1 MHSKIHAV
9 LAAAL
14 ISLGAS
20 GLAVAAPEAAA
31 GAQDKTAA
39 ATAPATLKF
48 TAGEV
53 RKVDTETGKVTIR
66 HEPIENLEM
75 PAMTMVFKA
84 GKPELLAGVKA
95 GDKIRFRAETIAGA
109 ITVTEIQPVR

>member
-14 ISLGAS
+14 MSLGAS

-31 GAQDKTAA
+31 GAQDKSA
-39 ATAPATLKF
+39 ATASAALKF

-53 RKVDTETGKVTIR
+53 RKVDAETGKVTIR

-109 ITVTEIQPVR
+109 ITVTEIQPLR

>member
-1 MHSKIHAV
+1 MNSKIHAFV
-9 LAAAL
+9 AAVVV
-14 ISLGAS
+14 SLGAP
-20 GLAVAAPEAAA
+20 GLAVAATDAV
-31 GAQDKTAA
+31 GVQDKSAVSRAA
-39 ATAPATLKF
+39 ATVKL

-53 RKVDTETGKVTIR
+53 RKVDTGTGKVTIQ

-84 GKPELLAGVKA
+84 GKPELLAGLKA

-109 ITVTEIQPVR
+109 ITVTDIQPVQ

>member
-1 MHSKIHAV
+1 MNSKIHAV
-9 LAAAL
+9 FAAVVM
-14 ISLGAS
+14 SLGAS
-20 GLAVAAPEAAA
+20 GLAVAAPDAAA
-31 GAQDKTAA
+31 AAQDKSVAT
-39 ATAPATLKF
+39 TAPATARF

-53 RKVDTETGKVTIR
+53 RKVDADSGKVTIR

-84 GKPELLAGVKA
+84 GKPDVLAGVKA

>member
-1 MHSKIHAV
+1 MKSKIHAV

-14 ISLGAS
+14 MALGAS
-20 GLAVAAPEAAA
+20 GLAVAAPGAAA
-31 GAQDKTAA
+31 VAQDKTAVTTA
-39 ATAPATLKF
+39 SATVKF

-53 RKVDTETGKVTIR
+53 RKVDAETGKLTIR
-66 HEPIENLEM
+66 HEAIENLEM